1 MEQQRSFRDDETAA
15 EESSACDNEEACIE
29 SNALGIL
36 GQIDCLYRSRVG
48 ELEARLDLDD
58 PQRVKLK
65 LKIMNDWVKD
75 LGEQNAM
82 LVQTVHE
89 LEQAAICRVKSLE
102 DQLQSTT
109 SLISNNITNSSKSE
123 KDLNTLSTR
132 ICQLESE
139 QDCMQ
144 SKITS
149 LKSDLDSLLKLMKRG
164 QLDNNWNLDGFIF
177 HEIKPSDI
185 PLPNCK
191 CSQGNY
197 KTDDHEN
204 SNLIAELQENESKL
218 LLYQNELEDK
228 ICILEKQVDA
238 KEDIIQRF
246 SDELEKLRDSLQ
258 KNYISKNDCSSYSS
272 NINTDCGITSST
284 DSCYIDEVANVRKQ
298 LQNSEQKLKKITHDY
313 DCEIYELKKVLK
325 EKCNELDSIC
335 ARYKCFE
342 QETAEA
348 HEALTQEIA
357 EKHDTIMTLKKEIAC
372 LQNKLIETE
381 KAAQLKDDVI
391 IQLRKDLQTANQK
404 AKTSTRKVK
413 ICPEP
418 LENLEKNTDGGTL
431 RDVTK
436 QLEDCKRLLEVK
448 DNEIKMFK
456 KELSEKS
463 SHVYSE
469 KDNSNFHGSPN
480 VSEDDIIPYLMN
492 IIESTEKERDI
503 ILNLKSE
510 YEKVLENLKQTKSI
524 YENDVSLA
532 NEKLEDILSCLYNY
546 RTEVIN
552 QDNCSAKNF
561 IVTVENKIVYIQ
573 KLFQSQCETC
583 VKENVVQKI
592 KDIISIVSPG
602 ILKLAKM
609 FENKN
614 KSLPLIKTMAKNYK
628 SKKIANDVKKEN
640 EIEHKEI
647 FAAIV
652 QQFRMMEEFRICTV
666 EVQAATEDLREEI
679 SEIISNLNS
688 RHSKYVALD
697 QMITQVQDYISVAKD
712 RVIEIVNC
720 LELQNEERNRHNRRI
735 SNNRVRLKDLK
746 NQLNTSQLDLSKF
759 LNNVQSDMQQN
770 GPFGH
775 PDIHACE
782 DLITSVVEEVELIV
796 NNLQAFQDNECC
808 TVSSMTKL
816 KDHLV
821 SMEDHVRGLK
831 NKSDK
836 ILEENEESHKSFI
849 EEEKLLEKYE
859 CEVDNC
865 HTKMQDVLQSII
877 DVRDQMNEYGCIKE
891 STNSFEST
899 NEAIKLKG
907 DLRKVKKECEELKSK
922 LSRTSQLT
930 KEPRKT
936 VDLQSQIIGLQ
947 EQIKSL
953 QSQNKCTQEA
963 NVHLKRSLEELEK
976 ELSYSQVK
984 AAEYRKGSS
993 SECFELKKK
1002 IFELENSVR
1011 GKKDTE
1017 NNFKCLGNSDA
1028 RKMKLLDYTF
1038 KDSVLRHSLPGAYD
1052 NLPQMFRLLQEAI
1065 HTMSSGLQ
1073 RLNSELTEL
1082 LPKGSPVD
1090 YNDSVSCAVEK
1101 ISEYIDS
1108 VKNCSFEVEKAKSAL
1123 YSKDKLMENMEKII
1137 KIQKDSIAISQTEV
1151 EDLHKALQEKIVEKA
1166 KVVTQYEDEKS
1177 QLSKQIEMQE
1187 QTIKNLKEIV
1197 INSKSRIEQLTS
1209 RAATDNRKKDATIKT
1224 LQLNLTETQSQYDDC
1239 YGEASKQ
1246 EALLELQRDS
1256 KELSYLLNKCHL
1268 LKFETDKLER
1278 AKSLLNDRC
1287 EKLELSYQKA
1297 KQEIERLRQDLEDS
1311 CNKLSIESE
1320 YKIKNLKT
1328 ENEALN
1334 SIIRAYKSDLD
1345 LIKEEMKKLGLVDFS
1360 IASIKQGINFMRV
1373 ENEQFKNDSERS
1385 KMTIKDLKLANEC
1398 LTKTLHDFK
1407 VGKDAAVIKFK
1418 EKIMRLQHE
1427 IALKNEKIKSLG
1439 TQVGYGETIID
1450 EQLDLIKDQSS
1461 KLFYH
1466 EHYVNGY
1473 YKELDSSKE
1482 VVSVLRNHLDSLQ
1495 EILKEKNDCIN
1506 KIKEEN
1512 LILRNNNDLL
1522 MVELNLQEQKEKNEV
1537 SFMQQQLKF
1546 AKTQLVETQQN
1557 YEKAVQELKKKEEYL
1572 IQLATKSNPVEQPQ
1586 TIATPDICKCVTR
1599 GIEEELKNTQ
1609 EAVQTLNKELE
1620 DVREK
1625 HSLMKI
1631 ALSEAQNK
1639 LSTVSS
1645 KLETSERSCQRQKD
1659 ESMLLEKKLACI
1671 NQKFQSCTD
1680 KNEELIKQNKALED
1694 CNNKS
1699 LEELEDMQSS
1709 LVELRNEC
1717 DTKTQALDNVSQE
1730 LERMKVSRL
1739 EVCEESKNV
1748 LEWVRRWMQEQKQR
1762 VKGLQDELRDK
1773 HKHLKRANAD
1783 KKKCILAMRQVRRV
1797 NKMLKKRLKYIHKR
1811 RQIISYSNAYCQQNK
1826 SQVKPSVD
1834 HGQINGLSHTTCS
1847 YQMHAHDSKSI
1858 YTILRK
1864 ECNDRQNHAVDKLQT
1879 KGNYW
1884 WFPTLEHI
1892 LREMPKTV
1900 KFNRNIISDN
1910 KILDE
1915 SIDCGYMTSSS
1926 K

>member
-15 EESSACDNEEACIE
+15 EESSACDNEEACVE
-29 SNALGIL
+29 SNALRIL

-48 ELEARLDLDD
+48 ELEARPDLDD

-65 LKIMNDWVKD
+65 LKIMTDWVKD

-123 KDLNTLSTR
+123 KDLNTLSTK

-164 QLDNNWNLDGFIF
+164 QLDNNWNLDGLIF

-272 NINTDCGITSST
+272 NINTDCG
-284 DSCYIDEVANVRKQ
+284 
-298 LQNSEQKLKKITHDY
+298 
-313 DCEIYELKKVLK
+313 
-325 EKCNELDSIC
+325 
-335 ARYKCFE
+335 
-342 QETAEA
+342 ETAEA

-418 LENLEKNTDGGTL
+418 LENLEKNTDGDTL

-469 KDNSNFHGSPN
+469 KDNSNFHGSSN

-552 QDNCSAKNF
+552 QDNCSDKNF

-592 KDIISIVSPG
+592 KEIISIVSPG

-614 KSLPLIKTMAKNYK
+614 KSLPLIKTMVKNCK
-628 SKKIANDVKKEN
+628 SKKMASDVKKEN

-697 QMITQVQDYISVAKD
+697 QMITLVQDYISVAKD

-720 LELQNEERNRHNRRI
+720 LELQNEERNRHNQRI

-746 NQLNTSQLDLSKF
+746 NELNTSQLDLSKF

-775 PDIHACE
+775 PDVHACE

-947 EQIKSL
+947 EQIKTL

-976 ELSYSQVK
+976 ELSCSRVK

-1073 RLNSELTEL
+1073 RLNSELTVL

-1197 INSKSRIEQLTS
+1197 INSKRRIEQLTS
-1209 RAATDNRKKDATIKT
+1209 RVATDVS
-1224 LQLNLTETQSQYDDC
+1224 EPSWSS
-1239 YGEASKQ
+1239 AS
-1246 EALLELQRDS
+1246 S
-1256 KELSYLLNKCHL
+1256 SVLSHR
-1268 LKFETDKLER
+1268 TP
-1278 AKSLLNDRC
+1278 
-1287 EKLELSYQKA
+1287 
-1297 KQEIERLRQDLEDS
+1297 
-1311 CNKLSIESE
+1311 
-1320 YKIKNLKT
+1320 
-1328 ENEALN
+1328 
-1334 SIIRAYKSDLD
+1334 
-1345 LIKEEMKKLGLVDFS
+1345 
-1360 IASIKQGINFMRV
+1360 
-1373 ENEQFKNDSERS
+1373 
-1385 KMTIKDLKLANEC
+1385 
-1398 LTKTLHDFK
+1398 HDF
-1407 VGKDAAVIKFK
+1407 
-1418 EKIMRLQHE
+1418 
-1427 IALKNEKIKSLG
+1427 
-1439 TQVGYGETIID
+1439 
-1450 EQLDLIKDQSS
+1450 
-1461 KLFYH
+1461 
-1466 EHYVNGY
+1466 
-1473 YKELDSSKE
+1473 
-1482 VVSVLRNHLDSLQ
+1482 
-1495 EILKEKNDCIN
+1495 
-1506 KIKEEN
+1506 
-1512 LILRNNNDLL
+1512 
-1522 MVELNLQEQKEKNEV
+1522 
-1537 SFMQQQLKF
+1537 
-1546 AKTQLVETQQN
+1546 
-1557 YEKAVQELKKKEEYL
+1557 
-1572 IQLATKSNPVEQPQ
+1572 
-1586 TIATPDICKCVTR
+1586 
-1599 GIEEELKNTQ
+1599 
-1609 EAVQTLNKELE
+1609 
-1620 DVREK
+1620 
-1625 HSLMKI
+1625 
-1631 ALSEAQNK
+1631 
-1639 LSTVSS
+1639 
-1645 KLETSERSCQRQKD
+1645 
-1659 ESMLLEKKLACI
+1659 
-1671 NQKFQSCTD
+1671 
-1680 KNEELIKQNKALED
+1680 
-1694 CNNKS
+1694 
-1699 LEELEDMQSS
+1699 
-1709 LVELRNEC
+1709 
-1717 DTKTQALDNVSQE
+1717 
-1730 LERMKVSRL
+1730 
-1739 EVCEESKNV
+1739 
-1748 LEWVRRWMQEQKQR
+1748 
-1762 VKGLQDELRDK
+1762 
-1773 HKHLKRANAD
+1773 
-1783 KKKCILAMRQVRRV
+1783 
-1797 NKMLKKRLKYIHKR
+1797 
-1811 RQIISYSNAYCQQNK
+1811 
-1826 SQVKPSVD
+1826 
-1834 HGQINGLSHTTCS
+1834 
-1847 YQMHAHDSKSI
+1847 
-1858 YTILRK
+1858 
-1864 ECNDRQNHAVDKLQT
+1864 
-1879 KGNYW
+1879 
-1884 WFPTLEHI
+1884 
-1892 LREMPKTV
+1892 
-1900 KFNRNIISDN
+1900 
-1910 KILDE
+1910 
-1915 SIDCGYMTSSS
+1915 
-1926 K
+1926 

>member
-1 MEQQRSFRDDETAA
+1 MY
-15 EESSACDNEEACIE
+15 C
-29 SNALGIL
+29 
-36 GQIDCLYRSRVG
+36 
-48 ELEARLDLDD
+48 
-58 PQRVKLK
+58 
-65 LKIMNDWVKD
+65 
-75 LGEQNAM
+75 
-82 LVQTVHE
+82 
-89 LEQAAICRVKSLE
+89 AIFDV
-102 DQLQSTT
+102 
-109 SLISNNITNSSKSE
+109 IN
-123 KDLNTLSTR
+123 
-132 ICQLESE
+132 
-139 QDCMQ
+139 
-144 SKITS
+144 
-149 LKSDLDSLLKLMKRG
+149 
-164 QLDNNWNLDGFIF
+164 
-177 HEIKPSDI
+177 
-185 PLPNCK
+185 
-191 CSQGNY
+191 GNY

-1209 RAATDNRKKDATIKT
+1209 RAATDVS
-1224 LQLNLTETQSQYDDC
+1224 EPSWSS
-1239 YGEASKQ
+1239 AS
-1246 EALLELQRDS
+1246 S
-1256 KELSYLLNKCHL
+1256 SVLSH
-1268 LKFETDKLER
+1268 
-1278 AKSLLNDRC
+1278 
-1287 EKLELSYQKA
+1287 
-1297 KQEIERLRQDLEDS
+1297 
-1311 CNKLSIESE
+1311 
-1320 YKIKNLKT
+1320 
-1328 ENEALN
+1328 
-1334 SIIRAYKSDLD
+1334 
-1345 LIKEEMKKLGLVDFS
+1345 
-1360 IASIKQGINFMRV
+1360 
-1373 ENEQFKNDSERS
+1373 RS
-1385 KMTIKDLKLANEC
+1385 P
-1398 LTKTLHDFK
+1398 HDF
-1407 VGKDAAVIKFK
+1407 
-1418 EKIMRLQHE
+1418 
-1427 IALKNEKIKSLG
+1427 
-1439 TQVGYGETIID
+1439 
-1450 EQLDLIKDQSS
+1450 
-1461 KLFYH
+1461 
-1466 EHYVNGY
+1466 
-1473 YKELDSSKE
+1473 
-1482 VVSVLRNHLDSLQ
+1482 
-1495 EILKEKNDCIN
+1495 
-1506 KIKEEN
+1506 
-1512 LILRNNNDLL
+1512 
-1522 MVELNLQEQKEKNEV
+1522 
-1537 SFMQQQLKF
+1537 
-1546 AKTQLVETQQN
+1546 
-1557 YEKAVQELKKKEEYL
+1557 
-1572 IQLATKSNPVEQPQ
+1572 
-1586 TIATPDICKCVTR
+1586 
-1599 GIEEELKNTQ
+1599 
-1609 EAVQTLNKELE
+1609 
-1620 DVREK
+1620 
-1625 HSLMKI
+1625 
-1631 ALSEAQNK
+1631 
-1639 LSTVSS
+1639 
-1645 KLETSERSCQRQKD
+1645 
-1659 ESMLLEKKLACI
+1659 
-1671 NQKFQSCTD
+1671 
-1680 KNEELIKQNKALED
+1680 
-1694 CNNKS
+1694 
-1699 LEELEDMQSS
+1699 
-1709 LVELRNEC
+1709 
-1717 DTKTQALDNVSQE
+1717 
-1730 LERMKVSRL
+1730 
-1739 EVCEESKNV
+1739 
-1748 LEWVRRWMQEQKQR
+1748 
-1762 VKGLQDELRDK
+1762 
-1773 HKHLKRANAD
+1773 
-1783 KKKCILAMRQVRRV
+1783 
-1797 NKMLKKRLKYIHKR
+1797 
-1811 RQIISYSNAYCQQNK
+1811 
-1826 SQVKPSVD
+1826 
-1834 HGQINGLSHTTCS
+1834 
-1847 YQMHAHDSKSI
+1847 
-1858 YTILRK
+1858 
-1864 ECNDRQNHAVDKLQT
+1864 
-1879 KGNYW
+1879 
-1884 WFPTLEHI
+1884 
-1892 LREMPKTV
+1892 
-1900 KFNRNIISDN
+1900 
-1910 KILDE
+1910 
-1915 SIDCGYMTSSS
+1915 
-1926 K
+1926 